1 MTSLKFNIDVLK
13 PNIIIIQETKIKNKS
28 LLTLDGYRCFATVRG
43 DSGGGLLIA
52 CLSAHKPTLIFEG
65 DCECE
70 VLVVQL
76 VVGNKQLRIIAGYGP
91 QECAPPVVRE
101 KYRSTIEAQ
110 IERSYLAA
118 CMVLVAED
126 ANAKMGPTVIPGDPH
141 PMSGNGRMLHEMLK
155 RQDLVTINSSPKC
168 TGGPITRSRTL
179 EDGRTEASCIDFLL
193 ASQNLGIHLHEAI
206 IDSKQLYTLTKYTT
220 TKGNPCIKK
229 SDHHCLIAK
238 FNLTWEYVK
247 PKRVEIFKLR
257 DTEALQK
264 FKEKSMFSAKLLK
277 SAEFPVEE
285 ACNRWYKEI
294 NSIMH
299 QCFKKIKISD
309 TPPKRTTDYEIF
321 QRLRDIKLLKELLA
335 SAHPIS
341 KAVLEVEIH
350 LQEKNLAKVQGNR
363 HKSIIKKQMDNLT
376 DETCFS
382 LNEAWKLKKKLF
394 PKCSDAPFA
403 VMDKAG
409 NLVAD
414 HAGILEVMKEEFTY
428 RLRNREMKGEY
439 TELREL
445 KEYLCHLRLQLA
457 KTADYSR
464 WTMDQLQK
472 AIKKLRNNKCRDPHG
487 HINEIYKHL
496 GHDGLLSWLNLV
508 NLIKEELIIPEK
520 LNLSNVSTIYKGKGS
535 KQNVVNLR
543 GIFKLPIV
551 RNILDRLI
559 CYDEQDEVS
568 RSMGQFQVG
577 NQMGRN
583 IRDHTLVVQAVINEA
598 HEKKLKIDTIFTD
611 IKQCFDSIWLEE
623 AINDLYDS
631 GIRNRNINLLYEGNA
646 KTRMCV
652 ETSIGRSE
660 RAELKRVVM
669 QGSVTGG
676 MICSNQIS
684 KLGSNLFSEGEVYM
698 YNGTVPIPALAMV
711 DDIALITLCN
721 SLHGLRGNIKT
732 DCFIQR
738 KKLEGQIGDGKCQW
752 VHIGPDECTASYK
765 MDSEAITRA
774 KSYKHLGDY
783 IAENTD
789 VLYTKRW
796 EKAQGYSATCH
807 AMCTE
812 MSLGYHKYS
821 IAKLLH
827 RSIFINGTLVNMET
841 WTHCSNQRVEMF
853 ERTEQSFFRKILA
866 AHSKTPVE
874 CLYLELGIIPLR
886 FHLMSRR
893 LMYLHSIMQRDNNEL
908 VKKVIESQKITKRKG
923 DFYTQTLEDMKC
935 LEIDSELLN
944 VCRPEFKKMVEQG
957 IKTKAFQYLI
967 EKARSHTKVRESC
980 YKDINGSSHYTD
992 SRFTPELVE
1001 ILFKFRTRTYAVKNN
1016 FRNNYINTNLTCP
1029 LCQQQQD
1036 DQQHIFE
1043 CITIRQQHNKTII
1056 HSHDDIYSE
1065 DTDTLLSVAREIQQ
1079 LVKLRELLLKL

>member
-1 MTSLKFNIDVLK
+1 M
-13 PNIIIIQETKIKNKS
+13 KNKS
-28 LLTLDGYRCFATVRG
+28 LLTLGGYRCFATVRG

-52 CLSAHKPTLIFEG
+52 CLTSLKPTLIFEG

-70 VLVVQL
+70 VLVVQV
-76 VVGNKQLRIIAGYGP
+76 VVGNKLLRIIAGYGP
-91 QECAPPVVRE
+91 QECAPPVVRD

-110 IERSYLAA
+110 VERSYLAA

-126 ANAKMGPTVIPGDPH
+126 ANAKLGPTIIPGDPH
-141 PMSGNGRMLHEMLK
+141 PMSENGRMMHDMIK
-155 RQDLVTINSSPKC
+155 RQDLLIINSSPKC
-168 TGGPITRSRTL
+168 TGGPITRCRTVK
-179 EDGRTEASCIDFLL
+179 GRYEASCIDFLL
-193 ASQNLGIHLHEAI
+193 VSQNLGSHLDEAL

-229 SDHHCLIAK
+229 SDHHSLIAK
-238 FNLTWEYVK
+238 FNLTWEHTK
-247 PKRVEIFKLR
+247 PKREEIFKLR
-257 DTEALQK
+257 DAEGLQK
-264 FKEKSMFSAKLLK
+264 FNEKSMRSIKLLK
-277 SAEFPVEE
+277 CAELPVEE
-285 ACNRWYKEI
+285 ACNQWYKEI
-294 NSIMH
+294 TCIMH
-299 QCFKKIKISD
+299 QCFKKIKITD
-309 TPPKRTTDYEIF
+309 TPPKRTTDYDIF
-321 QRLRDIKLLKELLA
+321 RRMQDIKLLKELHA
-335 SAHPIS
+335 TSHPIS
-341 KAVLEVEIH
+341 KSVLEVEIV
-350 LQEKNLAKVQGNR
+350 LQENKLAEIQGIR
-363 HKSIIKKQMDNLT
+363 HRSIIKKQMDNLT
-376 DETCFS
+376 DEACFS
-382 LNEAWKLKKKLF
+382 FNEAWKLKKKLF

-414 HAGILEVMKEEFTY
+414 HAGILDVMKEEFTH
-428 RLRNREMKGEY
+428 RLRNREMKEEY
-439 TELREL
+439 SELREM

-457 KTADYSR
+457 KTADYSN
-464 WTMDQLQK
+464 WTIEQLQK

-496 GHDGLLSWLNLV
+496 GQDGLTSLLNLL
-508 NLIKEELIIPEK
+508 NLIKQEIIIPSK

-568 RSMGQFQVG
+568 TNMGQFQVG

-583 IRDHTLVVQAVINEA
+583 IRDHTLVVQAVMNEA
-598 HEKKLKIDTIFTD
+598 REEKLKIDTIFTD

-631 GIRNRNINLLYEGNA
+631 GIKNRNINLLYEGNA
-646 KTRMCV
+646 RTRMCV
-652 ETSIGRSE
+652 ETSIGRSS

-684 KLGSNLFSEGEVYM
+684 KLCNNLYREGEVYM
-698 YNGTVPIPALAMV
+698 YNGTIPIPALAMV
-711 DDIALITLCN
+711 DDIAVIAVCN
-721 SLHGLRGNIKT
+721 SLHGLRGNVKT

-738 KKLEGQIGDGKCQW
+738 KKLEGQVGDGKCQW
-752 VHIGPDECTASYK
+752 VHIGPDKCTASYK
-765 MDSEAITRA
+765 MDNISITEAD
-774 KSYKHLGDY
+774 SYKHLGDH
-783 IAENTD
+783 IADKID

-796 EKAQGYSATCH
+796 EKAQGYSSTCY

-841 WTHCSNQRVEMF
+841 WPNCTNLRVETF
-853 ERTEQSFFRKILA
+853 EQTEQSFLRRILA
-866 AHSKTPVE
+866 AHSKTPIE
-874 CLYLELGIIPLR
+874 CLYLELGVIPLR

-893 LMYLHSIMQRDNNEL
+893 LMYLHGIMQRSDEEL
-908 VKKVIESQKITKRKG
+908 VKKVVESQKTTKRKG
-923 DFYTQTLEDMKC
+923 DFYTQALEDMTY
-935 LEIDSELLN
+935 LEIDGELVN
-944 VCRPEFKKMVEQG
+944 DKRSEFKKTVDG
-957 IKTKAFQYLI
+957 CVKKKAFQYLI
-967 EKARSHTKVRESC
+967 EKATKHSKVRESC
-980 YKDINGSSHYTD
+980 YKDTNGCNQYTD
-992 SRFTPELVE
+992 SRFTPELIE
-1001 ILFKFRTRTYAVKNN
+1001 ILFKFRTRTYTVKNN
-1016 FRNNYINTNLTCP
+1016 FRKNYVNTNLTCP

-1043 CITIRQQHNKTII
+1043 CITIKQKHKNSIT
-1056 HSHDDIYSE
+1056 HSHDDIYAE

-1079 LVKLRELLLKL
+1079 LVNIREFILHHDEK